1 MEDPLPAPYIEGY
14 SLLSNLHRRKTKQF
28 VALTVC
34 LFLGL
39 TIIVCSHI
47 GFEESKPGLWI
58 IKLHSSVNQAPR
70 GGFFG
75 ALAILPQKTYLD
87 SVLFPQM
94 WENNYSLTEVSIQS
108 MRNWLIMVWYGSS
121 YV

>member
-1 MEDPLPAPYIEGY
+1 MEDPLPEPYIERN
-14 SLLSNLHRRKTKQF
+14 SIFKALHCRKTKQF
-28 VALTVC
+28 IAITVC

-39 TIIVCSHI
+39 TIIVYSHL

-58 IKLHSSVNQAPR
+58 IKLHSSINQAPR

-87 SVLFPQM
+87 SVLSPQM
-94 WENNYSLTEVSIQS
+94 WENNYSLTDVVFLS
-108 MRNWLIMVWYGSS
+108 MRNWLVMVWYGSS